1 MDDEED
7 NKVDMG
13 DVDFRYNVQFTIHD
27 SNQRETVL
35 GFGTKEFIFKIFCTK

>member
-13 DVDFRYNVQFTIHD
+13 DVDFRYNLQFTITIQINAKLYWDWVWDQGIH
-27 SNQRETVL
+27 
-35 GFGTKEFIFKIFCTK
+35 F